1 MRTVYAQKN
10 KKIILGRQG
19 EDKAVRVVWPGIV
32 SDWSSLYGDGSF
44 QLSVRRFGDENA
56 YPVVVEVNGDDIR
69 FTVTS
74 AETAIAGNGKCEL
87 TYIANGTIA
96 KSATW
101 ETVVLNSLT
110 GQTPS
115 EPPEEPAKSWFTAI
129 QGQIGNLAELAT
141 TSKDNLVDAINE
153 AAQSGGGGGASVE
166 LDTTLTQSGK
176 AADAKAVGD
185 ALAGKQPI
193 GDYITQNEL
202 PDMTAYRTAEA
213 QDVIDAGK
221 QDALIQSG
229 ASVGQIAKITAVDSN
244 GKPTAWQAVDFPSG
258 ESGEVKAWEEFMRF
272 TVDNNETTVFDF
284 SSNGA
289 ETLESKK
296 VKEVY
301 IYSPSCASSAS
312 GEDAVGT
319 VTVNGRVSISGLDV
333 FARKNS
339 GSLKLWLCAK
349 VDSLDLLYFGRDS
362 EAALSA
368 GVLNVAWSAVRESN
382 GLLSETVS
390 NKNVYRRIHTYENG
404 IPMPSCPV
412 DYIKTVMV
420 SLSVPSA
427 AGVEFIVYVR

>member
-110 GQTPS
+110 GQEPS
-115 EPPEEPAKSWFTAI
+115 EPPKEPAKSWFTAI
-129 QGQIGNLAELAT
+129 QGQIGDLANLATA
-141 TSKDNLVDAINE
+141 SKDNLVAAINE

-185 ALAGKQPI
+185 ALAEKQPK
-193 GDYITQNEL
+193 GDYLTQNEL

-229 ASVGQIAKITAVDSN
+229 AIVGQIAKITAVDSN
-244 GKPTAWQAVDFPSG
+244 GKPTAWEAVDMPSG
-258 ESGEVKAWEEFMRF
+258 GGGGSAQRVVVDTTLSDSASEIIIDSDSDGNVFRLREAHIVVELPANSENAESS
-272 TVDNNETTVFDF
+272 TTVWIYPD
-284 SSNGA
+284 SVGSNPLRITGSVQNKTA
-289 ETLESKK
+289 
-296 VKEVY
+296 
-301 IYSPSCASSAS
+301 
-312 GEDAVGT
+312 
-319 VTVNGRVSISGLDV
+319 GRAIILNV
-333 FARKNS
+333 FAIGNT
-339 GSLKLWLCAK
+339 A
-349 VDSLDLLYFGRDS
+349 
-362 EAALSA
+362 
-368 GVLNVAWSAVRESN
+368 
-382 GLLSETVS
+382 
-390 NKNVYRRIHTYENG
+390 KNVIGSIGGNYVYAPNCPGGKLDDFFSYLRIESRTTGN
-404 IPMPSCPV
+404 SF
-412 DYIKTVMV
+412 
-420 SLSVPSA
+420 A
-427 AGVEFIVYVR
+427 AGTRIVIWGVDA